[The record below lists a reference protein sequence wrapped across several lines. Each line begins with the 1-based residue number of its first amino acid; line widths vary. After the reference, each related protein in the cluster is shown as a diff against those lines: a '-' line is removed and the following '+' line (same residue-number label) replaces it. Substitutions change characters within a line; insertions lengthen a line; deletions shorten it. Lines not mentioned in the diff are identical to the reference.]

1 MKNKLSYISA
11 TGILGYI
18 ILTIIDR
25 FITKIPDRIYIP
37 TALLIIAIIIY
48 GHIIAKRKKK
58 SIKQR

>member
-18 ILTIIDR
+18 VLTIIDR

-37 TALLIIAIIIY
+37 TALLIIAIILY
-48 GHIIAKRKKK
+48 GHIQNKRKKK
-58 SIKQR
+58 YSKQR